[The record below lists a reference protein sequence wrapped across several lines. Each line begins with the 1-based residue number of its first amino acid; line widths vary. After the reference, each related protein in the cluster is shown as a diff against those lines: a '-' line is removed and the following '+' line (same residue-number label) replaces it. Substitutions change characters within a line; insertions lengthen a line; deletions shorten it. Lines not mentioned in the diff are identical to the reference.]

1 MNPEVDRLEK
11 IALTCRQDILK
22 MALKAGG
29 AHIAPAFSI
38 VEILVVLYFSNILK
52 HKSDEPNWIERDRLI
67 LSKGHSCAALY
78 AILAEAGFF
87 SKVLLDKFCQQGS
100 KFGGHPNMLEIP
112 GVEASTGSLGHGLAY
127 GIGQAMAAKMDH
139 LDYNIFVIL
148 GDGECQEG
156 SIWEAALVA
165 SQNKLGRIIGIV
177 DYNKLQG
184 MDFLD
189 NITSMEPFFDKWKSF
204 GWDVCE
210 VDGHCISSL
219 YNVLCHSRESEGS
232 PLLVIAHTI
241 KGKGISFM
249 ENEAI
254 WHYRLPNKEE
264 LEVACKQLEIPYQE
278 VE

>member
-1 MNPEVDRLEK
+1 MNLEVDRLQ
-11 IALTCRQDILK
+11 ALTLQCRKEILK

-38 VEILVVLYFSNILK
+38 VEILVVLYSGNVLK
-52 HKSDEPNWIERDRLI
+52 YNPNEPKWIERDRLI
-67 LSKGHSCAALY
+67 LSKGHGCAALY
-78 AILAEAGFF
+78 TILAGTGFF
-87 SKVLLDKFCQQGS
+87 DKTLLATFCQQGS
-100 KFGGHPNMLEIP
+100 ILGGHPNMLHIP
-112 GVEASTGSLGHGLAY
+112 GVESSTGSLGHGLAY
-127 GIGQAMAAKMDH
+127 GIGQAMAAKMDN
-139 LDYNIFVIL
+139 LNYNIFVIM

-165 SQNKLGRIIGIV
+165 SQQKLGRLIGII

-219 YNVLCHSRESEGS
+219 YDILSQSREGEEQ

-264 LEVACKQLEIPYQE
+264 MEVACKQLGMSHQE
-278 VE
+278 LE

>member
-1 MNPEVDRLEK
+1 MNQGVDRLQEL
-11 IALTCRQDILK
+11 ALKCRKDVLK

-38 VEILVVLYFSNILK
+38 AEILTVLYFGNILRYNPE
-52 HKSDEPNWIERDRLI
+52 EPNWTERDRLI

-78 AILAEAGFF
+78 ATLAEAGFF
-87 SKVLLDKFCQQGS
+87 SRTLLDAFCQTGS

-127 GIGQAMAAKMDH
+127 GIGQAMAAKMNNH
-139 LDYNIFVIL
+139 NYNVFVIM

-156 SIWEAALVA
+156 SVWEAALVA
-165 SQNKLGRIIGIV
+165 SQHKLGRLISII

-184 MDFLD
+184 MDFLE
-189 NITSMEPFFDKWKSF
+189 NITAMEPLLDKWKSF

-210 VDGHCISSL
+210 VDGHCITQL
-219 YNVLCHSRESEGS
+219 YSTLSHIRCSEER
-232 PLLVIAHTI
+232 PLLVVAHTI

-264 LEVACKQLEIPYQE
+264 MEIACKQLQITHQE
-278 VE
+278 LE